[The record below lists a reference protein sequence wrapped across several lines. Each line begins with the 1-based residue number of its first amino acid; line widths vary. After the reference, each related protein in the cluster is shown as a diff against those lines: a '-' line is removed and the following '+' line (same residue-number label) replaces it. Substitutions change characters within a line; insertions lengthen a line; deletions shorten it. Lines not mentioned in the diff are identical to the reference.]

1 VTGPRGPDTTVPES
15 RAGFR
20 GLDATVPESRAAF
33 RGLDAT
39 VPESRAAFRVA
50 LTFDAEHPDRRSRH
64 GVAEDL
70 LTELDRRGVTASFF
84 IQGRWAEA
92 YPDTAKR
99 IPGAGHFVGNHS
111 FYHARMPLLSDRG
124 LAEDVRAAEAVIRDV
139 VGVDPRPWFRCPFG
153 AGVDDPRVISGLKAL
168 GYRNVGWD
176 VVATDWEPDR
186 AAEIE
191 QTVVEGVLNHGDGAI
206 VLLHTWPAGT
216 LAALPGIA
224 RQLRDRGAEFVRVDQ
239 LERIPGLRVGDVAPV
254 PE

>member
-1 VTGPRGPDTTVPES
+1 VTIRPDAS
-15 RAGFR
+15 SSGR
-20 GLDATVPESRAAF
+20 D
-33 RGLDAT
+33 DH
-39 VPESRAAFRVA
+39 FRVA

-64 GVAEDL
+64 GVSEEL
-70 LTELDRRGVTASFF
+70 IEKLDREKVRASFF

-92 YPDTAKR
+92 YPDAAR
-99 IPGAGHFVGNHS
+99 QIPAAGHFVGNHS
-111 FYHARMPLLSDRG
+111 FYHARMPLLSDPG
-124 LAEDVRAAEAVIRDV
+124 LAEDVRSAEAAIREI

-176 VVATDWEPDR
+176 VVATDWEPDM
-186 AAEIE
+186 AGQIAS
-191 QTVVEGVLNHGDGAI
+191 TVVDGVVAHGDGAI

-224 RQLRDRGAEFVRVDQ
+224 RRLRDRGAEFVRVNELD
-239 LERIPGLRVGDVAPV
+239 RIPELRTGDVAPV

>member
-1 VTGPRGPDTTVPES
+1 VTAHAARQETTANG
-15 RAGFR
+15 R
-20 GLDATVPESRAAF
+20 L
-33 RGLDAT
+33 
-39 VPESRAAFRVA
+39 RVA

-64 GVAEDL
+64 GVSEDL
-70 LTELDRRGVTASFF
+70 IEKLDREKVRASFF

-92 YPDTAKR
+92 YPDAAR
-99 IPGAGHFVGNHS
+99 QIPAGGHFVGNHS
-111 FYHARMPLLSDRG
+111 FYHARMPLLSDSG
-124 LAEDVRAAEAVIRDV
+124 LAEDVRAAESVIREI

-176 VVATDWEPDR
+176 VVATDWEPEM
-186 AAEIE
+186 AGQVESA
-191 QTVVEGVLNHGDGAI
+191 VVDGVLAHGDSAI

-224 RQLRDRGAEFVRVDQ
+224 RRLRDRGAEFVHVDE
-239 LERIPGLRVGDVAPV
+239 LERIPELRAGDVAPV